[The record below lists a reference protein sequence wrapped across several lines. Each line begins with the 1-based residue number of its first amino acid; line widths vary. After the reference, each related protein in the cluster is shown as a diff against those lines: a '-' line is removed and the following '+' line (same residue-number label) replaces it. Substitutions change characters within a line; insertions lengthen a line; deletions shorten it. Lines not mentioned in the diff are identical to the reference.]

1 MVNENIDH
9 RFSRP
14 YTQRDAGTVEA
25 YNNTIKTIMLNVRLS
40 DESLSLRDIINL
52 ASNMYNT

>member
-1 MVNENIDH
+1 MVNANIDH

-14 YTQRDAGTVEA
+14 YTPRDAGTVEA